1 MENRNSIDKMIRK
14 RAAEEK
20 WTAPD
25 SCKAKTEQLLQNLPE
40 TMKGEHRVLHFP
52 THRAAILAAALVAV
66 AGMTVGASELFQW
79 NPKAVEHYHHP
90 TQDEQ
95 NEMTISGIAREQE
108 ISVTDAGITITARQT
123 VQDSNCLY
131 ILLEIQAEEHIF
143 DGNGMF
149 SNPQVD
155 GVYAS
160 ELLVSE
166 DGAFNNISMGFTPDT
181 PSFGELSDHGYY
193 EIFAMKAL
201 DREWSEETVMIQFGE
216 YSYYTYENGATIPH
230 TIEGDWLLELPLG
243 EQTNVEAQILE
254 LNKEVDIA
262 GIPVMVKRV
271 ELSPL
276 SLVMVYDMDDLNQLQ
291 EALYSGQED
300 VFIFETQFT
309 GFLDQNGEEIACGWG
324 GMSGDYDFENREI
337 IVQMSLSR
345 FVDVEA
351 VSAVLLG
358 EEKVSVPL
366 N

>member
-1 MENRNSIDKMIRK
+1 MEQS
-14 RAAEEK
+14 
-20 WTAPD
+20 
-25 SCKAKTEQLLQNLPE
+25 
-40 TMKGEHRVLHFP
+40 
-52 THRAAILAAALVAV
+52 
-66 AGMTVGASELFQW
+66 LFF
-79 NPKAVEHYHHP
+79 
-90 TQDEQ
+90 
-95 NEMTISGIAREQE
+95 REP
-108 ISVTDAGITITARQT
+108 
-123 VQDSNCLY
+123 N
-131 ILLEIQAEEHIF
+131 
-143 DGNGMF
+143 
-149 SNPQVD
+149 
-155 GVYAS
+155 
-160 ELLVSE
+160 
-166 DGAFNNISMGFTPDT
+166 
-181 PSFGELSDHGYY
+181 
-193 EIFAMKAL
+193 
-201 DREWSEETVMIQFGE
+201 
-216 YSYYTYENGATIPH
+216 
-230 TIEGDWLLELPLG
+230 
-243 EQTNVEAQILE
+243 AQILE